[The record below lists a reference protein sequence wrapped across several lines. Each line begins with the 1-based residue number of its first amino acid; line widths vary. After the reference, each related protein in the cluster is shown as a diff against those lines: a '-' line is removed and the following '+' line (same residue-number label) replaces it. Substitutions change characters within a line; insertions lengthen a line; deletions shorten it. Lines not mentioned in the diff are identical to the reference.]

1 MGFLP
6 TAQSFIPEARWRHK
20 LAADHSDVTW
30 QSLVVGLNRSLAAF
44 PSSQRRSLP
53 PSASSARRSVL
64 SNGPTDRTSPSGD
77 LRPPARVRGH
87 GEGPIVCRAAR
98 IACSLWQRRGRRTKS
113 TSPTGPTAGGGS
125 EHTTEQKQNC
135 LLSSFV
141 FSTQPPSHALP

>member
-6 TAQSFIPEARWRHK
+6 TAQSFISEARWRHK

-77 LRPPARVRGH
+77 LRLPARVRGQ
-87 GEGPIVCRAAR
+87 GEDPIVCRPAR

-113 TSPTGPTAGGGS
+113 TSPTGPATGRAS
-125 EHTTEQKQNC
+125 TQPNRNRTVSSP
-135 LLSSFV
+135 LSSFPR
-141 FSTQPPSHALP
+141 SQPPSHALP